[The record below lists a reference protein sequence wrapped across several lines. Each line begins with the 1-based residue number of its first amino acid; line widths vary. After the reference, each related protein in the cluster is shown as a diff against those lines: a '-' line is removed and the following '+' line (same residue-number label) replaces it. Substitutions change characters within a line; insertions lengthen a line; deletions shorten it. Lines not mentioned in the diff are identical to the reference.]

1 MEDCGKRLRAMR
13 WSGHSKVI
21 ETPLLDKRPHPLMQA
36 SGRPNEQ
43 PFLGVEIGHRS

>member
-13 WSGHSKVI
+13 LSDTQRSSKPRYLTSG
-21 ETPLLDKRPHPLMQA
+21 PHPLMQA

-43 PFLGVEIGHRS
+43 PFLSVEIGHRS